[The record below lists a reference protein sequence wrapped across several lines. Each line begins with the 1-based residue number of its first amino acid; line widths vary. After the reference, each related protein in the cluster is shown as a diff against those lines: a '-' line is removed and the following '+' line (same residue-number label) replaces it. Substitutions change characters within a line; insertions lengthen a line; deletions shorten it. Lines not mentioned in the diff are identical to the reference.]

1 VKLQNGITK
10 DGKCAQRSARLV
22 LGTWVKL
29 LGTASKIVGKSGFG
43 HPKKIERGVLS
54 MCHKFEYLTL
64 LNSCQDAKTRDRQG
78 IDEYNLQE
86 VVDPTPPGN

>member
-1 VKLQNGITK
+1 
-10 DGKCAQRSARLV
+10 
-22 LGTWVKL
+22 
-29 LGTASKIVGKSGFG
+29 
-43 HPKKIERGVLS
+43 